1 MTHIFDRK
9 KISPDKAVNADSD
22 SEKIA
27 PDTVANVSR
36 RFILKG
42 IVGSGAL
49 VVGASLLP
57 DDASAASW
65 VNGHLPG
72 ALPAQLVA
80 HPHVFVALH
89 PNGEVTIIANRV
101 EMGTGIKTSLPMVVA
116 DEMEADW
123 SRVHIQ
129 QAPGD
134 NEKYGNESTDGS
146 RSVRRFVNPM
156 RQIGAT
162 MRFML
167 EEAAAK
173 KWGVDRSAVH
183 AEFHVVHGPG
193 GRKLGYGELAEA
205 ANTLPTPPRWKTRLK
220 DASQFRYIGKGKV
233 KIADLFDIT
242 VGRAIYGIDVKL
254 PGMKYA
260 VIERPP
266 VDGGTLVSY
275 DATEALKVPGVEKV
289 VKVKGWPWP
298 SGYQPLGGVA
308 VIARNTGVALKAREK
323 LKIVWDEGPNAVY
336 DTDSYR
342 KLMAETAAKPGT
354 IIREDGDF
362 DKGIKSA
369 VKKIS
374 GEYYVPHIAHA
385 SLEPEAATAH
395 FSDGKCVVWA
405 PTQYPGDCRDTLA
418 KTLGIPK
425 ENVTVNV
432 TLLGGSFGRKC
443 IYDFVQ
449 EAALLSREIDAPV
462 KVTWSRPDDIHHDCF
477 NLTAVERI
485 DAGLDAKGQTV
496 AWRHNSTGSTILGT
510 FAKGAEGEFNI
521 EQGLGLIDCPFYIP
535 NLRLEVGKV
544 PVYHRIGW
552 YRSVTNIPHA
562 FATQSMVAEIA
573 EALGRDQKEMLLEI
587 IGPSR
592 IVNVLE
598 SKHVHGAAVDGVSKK
613 GWWDYGDPPSTYP
626 VDTSRLRWAVDAVAE
641 MAGWGKKLPEG
652 EGLGI
657 AAHRS
662 FQSYV
667 ATVVHARVDKQGRVS
682 VPEVYYAVDCG
693 FFINPE
699 RIRSQFEGGAVQGF
713 AIAAVSNITFK
724 NGRTQQSNFD
734 TMHLPR
740 IDNAPLNVHVQIRP
754 ADPNDPA
761 GGIGEVSVPP
771 FIPALTNAIF
781 AATGKRIRNLPIGN
795 QLAT

>member
-1 MTHIFDRK
+1 MTHIF
-9 KISPDKAVNADSD
+9 D

-27 PDTVANVSR
+27 PDKVVDADSDCEDIAPDTVVNVSR

-42 IVGSGAL
+42 IVGTGTF

-57 DDASAASW
+57 DGARAAWW
-65 VNGHLPG
+65 VTGHLPG
-72 ALPAQLVA
+72 ALPGELVA
-80 HPHVFVALH
+80 HPHVFVAID
-89 PNGEVTIIANRV
+89 PSGEVTIIANRT

-123 SRVHIQ
+123 SRVHVQ

-134 NEKYGNESTDGS
+134 NEKYGNEDTDGS

-156 RQIGAT
+156 RQIGAS
-162 MRFML
+162 MRMML

-173 KWGVDRSAVH
+173 QWNVDPSTVH
-183 AEFHVVHGPG
+183 AKFHEVYGPSG
-193 GRKLGYGELAEA
+193 QKIGFGELAAA
-205 ANTLPTPPRWKTRLK
+205 ANALPAPPRWKIRLK
-220 DASQFRYIGKGKV
+220 EPSQFRYIGKGKV
-233 KIADLFDIT
+233 KIVDLYDIT
-242 VGRAIYGIDVKL
+242 VGRAIYGIDVRL
-254 PGMKYA
+254 PGMKCA

-266 VDGGTLVSY
+266 VDGGSLVSY
-275 DATEALKVPGVEKV
+275 DASEALKVPGVEKV
-289 VKVKGWPWP
+289 VEIKGWPWP

-308 VIARNTGVALKAREK
+308 VVARNTGVALKGREK
-323 LKIVWDEGPNAVY
+323 LKIVWNEGPNIVY
-336 DTDSYR
+336 DTDTYR
-342 KLMAETAAKPGT
+342 KLMAETAAKTGT
-354 IIREDGDF
+354 IIREDGNF
-362 DKGIKSA
+362 EKGFKSA

-374 GEYYVPHIAHA
+374 AEYYIPHIAHVPM
-385 SLEPEAATAH
+385 EPEAATAH
-395 FSDGKCVVWA
+395 FADGKCVVWA
-405 PTQYPGDCRDTLA
+405 PTQYPGDCRNTLA

-425 ENVTVNV
+425 ENITVNV

-449 EAALLSREIDAPV
+449 EAALLSREIGAPV

-477 NLTAVERI
+477 NITAVERI
-485 DAGLDAKGQTV
+485 DAGLDANGRVV

-510 FAKGAEGEFNI
+510 FKKGAEGEFNI

-552 YRSVTNIPHA
+552 FRSVTNIPHA
-562 FATQSMVAEIA
+562 FAMQSMVGEIA
-573 EALGRDQKEMLLEI
+573 AAVGRDPKEVLQEI

-592 IVNVLE
+592 VVNILG

-626 VDTSRLRWAVDAVAE
+626 VDTSRLQWAVDTVAE

-667 ATVVHARVDKQGRVS
+667 ATVVHARVDKKGHVS
-682 VPEVYYAVDCG
+682 VPAVYYAVDCG
-693 FFINPE
+693 FYINPE

-713 AIAAVSNITFK
+713 ALAAISNITFK
-724 NGRTQQSNFD
+724 NGRPQQSNFND
-734 TMHLPR
+734 MHLPR
-740 IDNAPLNVHVQIRP
+740 INESPLNVHIQIRP
-754 ADPNDPA
+754 ADQNNPSC
-761 GGIGEVSVPP
+761 GIGEVSVPT
-771 FIPALTNAIF
+771 FAPALTNAIF
-781 AATGKRIRNLPIGN
+781 AATGKRIRSLPIGS
-795 QLAT
+795 QLAA